1 MGDTKTIIAYNKG
14 AISYAKEWQD
24 QPVPADMYELLL
36 KYFKAGVTADIGCG
50 SGRDAAWLSKNG
62 FEVSGFDVSQ
72 GLLSEARKLHPGIL
86 FRWSSLPELKE
97 ITSGSFQN
105 VLCETVIMHLELSQ
119 IPLAVK
125 RLRDILCKGGI
136 MYLSWRVTVQQ
147 PERDAA
153 GRLYSTFEK
162 ELILSQFKNTDLILF
177 DQESTSASSGK
188 KIHRLV
194 IQRG

>member
-1 MGDTKTIIAYNKG
+1 
-14 AISYAKEWQD
+14 
-24 QPVPADMYELLL
+24 
-36 KYFKAGVTADIGCG
+36 
-50 SGRDAAWLSKNG
+50 
-62 FEVSGFDVSQ
+62 
-72 GLLSEARKLHPGIL
+72 
-86 FRWSSLPELKE
+86 
-97 ITSGSFQN
+97 
-105 VLCETVIMHLELSQ
+105 
-119 IPLAVK
+119 
-125 RLRDILCKGGI
+125 

-162 ELILSQFKNTDLILF
+162 ELIISQFKNTDLILF